1 MSVRSHRSLLFVPG
15 DRPERFDKA
24 LSANADGV
32 IIDLEDAVA
41 PERKAFAREA
51 LAEALRAGAEVLV
64 RVNGPDTDDIIADLA
79 VCAGGNVRGILLPK
93 AESSD
98 QIRQLLN
105 DGLTVPLLP
114 IIETARGYR
123 SAESIAQAQGVA
135 RLVFGT
141 LDFQLDLDIQSD
153 AGDALLMFRSG
164 LVLASRLAGLPAP
177 IDGVTVELDDPDRL
191 QQDIERGRCLGFGGK
206 LCIHPRQ
213 IEAVNEGFGVSAA
226 DVDWARRVIEAIEQS
241 DRHAVSIDG
250 RMVDAPVI
258 ERARR
263 ILVQSA
269 DSEGR

>member
-1 MSVRSHRSLLFVPG
+1 MSGLLHRSLLFVPG

-24 LSANADGV
+24 LGSGADGV

-41 PERKAFAREA
+41 PERKPFAREA
-51 LAEALRAGAEVLV
+51 LAEALTGDARVLV
-64 RVNGPDTDDIIADLA
+64 RINGPETEDIAADLA
-79 VCAGGNVRGILLPK
+79 VCGAENIAGILLPK
-93 AESSD
+93 TESAE
-98 QIRQLLN
+98 QIAEVRGQ
-105 DGLTVPLLP
+105 GVMAPIFP

-123 SAESIAQAQGVA
+123 QAESIAEANGVA

-153 AGDALLMFRSG
+153 AGDALLMYRSG

-177 IDGVTVELDDPDRL
+177 IDGVTTELDDVDRL
-191 QQDIERGRCLGFGGK
+191 QHDVERGRCLGFGGK

-213 IEAVNEGFGVSAA
+213 VEAVNEGFGVSAA
-226 DVDWARRVIEAIEQS
+226 DVDWARRVMQAIEQS
-241 DRHAVSIDG
+241 GRHAVALDG

-263 ILVQSA
+263 ILARSTGY
-269 DSEGR
+269 EGS